1 MHRGPVAEIS
11 LSAVAHNYKTVRNI
25 VQNRPV
31 IAVVKA
37 DAYGHGAIE
46 VSKRLLKEGVSYLAV
61 AFTGEAVVL
70 RNAGVGSPIIVLF
83 DKGDV
88 RDFIDLQLIPVI
100 YDIDTAHALSQGAI
114 KRKTAVKVHVKI
126 DTGMG
131 RLGLHGKRIMI
142 DLSKISEMPGIV
154 IEGLLSHFSEADL
167 MDRTYA
173 NLQLEKFHGIK
184 ETLEKKLKRKILSHM
199 ANSAAVISYKD
210 ACLDAFRP
218 GIMLYGYN
226 PIGNAESKVHSAKS
240 HSETRDPESSFV
252 NLIPV
257 MSVKTK
263 ILSLRNLP
271 ADAPVSYGRTF
282 ITKRKSKI
290 GVIPTGYADGYNR
303 LFSNNADVLVRG
315 KRVPV
320 AGRVCMD
327 LTMIDVTDVRGV
339 REDDEVVIIGTQGKE
354 TISALELAKRSNTI
368 PYEILTSLGS
378 RAQRVYV

>member
-46 VSKRLLKEGVSYLAV
+46 ISKRLLKEGVSYLAV

-88 RDFIDLQLIPVI
+88 RDCIDLQLIPVI
-100 YDIDTAHALSQGAI
+100 YDIDTAHALSQEAI
-114 KRKTAVKVHVKI
+114 KRKTAVNVHVKI

-131 RLGLHGKRIMI
+131 RLGLHGRRIMS

-173 NLQLEKFHGIK
+173 N
-184 ETLEKKLKRKILSHM
+184 S
-199 ANSAAVISYKD
+199 SA
-210 ACLDAFRP
+210 
-218 GIMLYGYN
+218 
-226 PIGNAESKVHSAKS
+226 
-240 HSETRDPESSFV
+240 
-252 NLIPV
+252 
-257 MSVKTK
+257 
-263 ILSLRNLP
+263 
-271 ADAPVSYGRTF
+271 
-282 ITKRKSKI
+282 
-290 GVIPTGYADGYNR
+290 
-303 LFSNNADVLVRG
+303 
-315 KRVPV
+315 
-320 AGRVCMD
+320 
-327 LTMIDVTDVRGV
+327 
-339 REDDEVVIIGTQGKE
+339 
-354 TISALELAKRSNTI
+354 
-368 PYEILTSLGS
+368 
-378 RAQRVYV
+378 

>member
-11 LSAVAHNYKTVRNI
+11 LSAVAHNFHAVKTI
-25 VQNRPV
+25 IQNRPV

-46 VSKRLLKEGVSYLAV
+46 VSKRLLKEGASYLAV
-61 AFTGEAVVL
+61 AFVGEAVVL
-70 RNAGVGSPIIVLF
+70 RNAGVRSPIIVLF

-88 RDFIDLQLIPVI
+88 RDFFDLQLIPVI
-100 YDIDTAHALSQGAI
+100 YNIDTAHALSQEAI

-131 RLGLHGKRIMI
+131 RLGLHGRRIMS
-142 DLSKISEMPGIV
+142 DLSKITEMPGVV

-173 NLQLEKFHGIK
+173 NRQLEKFHRIR
-184 ETLEKKLKRKILSHM
+184 ETLEKKIKRKILSHM

-226 PIGNAESKVHSAKS
+226 PIGN
-240 HSETRDPESSFV
+240 PESSFV

-271 ADAPVSYGRTF
+271 AGAPVSYGRTF

-290 GVIPTGYADGYNR
+290 GVIPIGYADGYNR

-354 TISALELAKRSNTI
+354 TINALELAKRSNTI

>member
-1 MHRGPVAEIS
+1 VHRGPVAEIS
-11 LSAVAHNYKTVRNI
+11 LSAVAHNFHAVKTI
-25 VQNRPV
+25 IQDRPV

-46 VSKRLLKEGVSYLAV
+46 VSKRLLKEGASYLAV
-61 AFTGEAVVL
+61 AFTGEAVAL
-70 RNAGVGSPIIVLF
+70 RNAGVRSPIIVLF

-88 RDFIDLQLIPVI
+88 RDFFDLQLIPVI
-100 YDIDTAHALSQGAI
+100 YDIDTAHALSQEAI

-131 RLGLHGKRIMI
+131 RLGLHGRRIMS
-142 DLSKISEMPGIV
+142 DLTKLTEMPGVV

-167 MDRTYA
+167 MDRSYA
-173 NLQLEKFHGIK
+173 NRQLEKFHGIRK
-184 ETLEKKLKRKILSHM
+184 ILEKKLKRKILSHIS
-199 ANSAAVISYKD
+199 NSAAVISYKD
-210 ACLDAFRP
+210 AWLDAFRP

-226 PIGNAESKVHSAKS
+226 PIGNAESGVHSAEL
-240 HSETRDPESSFV
+240 HSETRDPEYSIV

-257 MSVKTK
+257 MSVKAK
-263 ILSLRNLP
+263 ILTIRNLP
-271 ADAPVSYGRTF
+271 AGASVSYGRTF
-282 ITKRKSKI
+282 ITRRKSKI
-290 GVIPTGYADGYNR
+290 GVITAGYADGYNR

-327 LTMIDVTDVRGV
+327 LTMIDVTDVKGV
-339 REDDEVVIIGTQGKE
+339 REEDEVVIIGTQGKE
-354 TISALELAKRSNTI
+354 TINALELAKRSNTI

>member
-1 MHRGPVAEIS
+1 M
-11 LSAVAHNYKTVRNI
+11 
-25 VQNRPV
+25 
-31 IAVVKA
+31 VKA

-46 VSKRLLKEGVSYLAV
+46 VSKRLLKEGASYLAV

-88 RDFIDLQLIPVI
+88 RDFFDLQLIPVI
-100 YDIDTAHALSQGAI
+100 YNIDTAHALSQEAI

-131 RLGLHGKRIMI
+131 RLGLHGRRIMS
-142 DLSKISEMPGIV
+142 DLSKITEMPGVV

-173 NLQLEKFHGIK
+173 NRQLEKFHRIR

-226 PIGNAESKVHSAKS
+226 PIGNAESRVHSAES
-240 HSETRDPESSFV
+240 HSETRD
-252 NLIPV
+252 
-257 MSVKTK
+257 
-263 ILSLRNLP
+263 RNLHLL
-271 ADAPVSYGRTF
+271 
-282 ITKRKSKI
+282 I
-290 GVIPTGYADGYNR
+290 
-303 LFSNNADVLVRG
+303 
-315 KRVPV
+315 
-320 AGRVCMD
+320 
-327 LTMIDVTDVRGV
+327 
-339 REDDEVVIIGTQGKE
+339 
-354 TISALELAKRSNTI
+354 
-368 PYEILTSLGS
+368 
-378 RAQRVYV
+378 